1 MLPYIDLP
9 PLNVSGRWLHW
20 PLLCACVGV
29 LVAHVALLARA
40 RRLALD
46 VSTAGSMSF
55 FMVVAGLLGA
65 RLFKLA
71 YLPGAWSQLSW
82 MDLFAAGGLASF
94 GGLAGGLIGALLYF
108 AARRM
113 SAATALD
120 YLDAL
125 AAVFPFGWLFGR
137 LGCSIAHDHPGL
149 ASGSLFAVAYPD
161 MPRFDLAYLEV
172 FFLVLFLIPLFA
184 VLARRPQP
192 RGLFLTVFFL
202 LYGGF
207 RLWLDTL
214 HVDPPRYAGIT
225 VDQWAY
231 GSMVLLGVVLAVALR
246 LLRNL
251 NPLRREVFA

>member
-1 MLPYIDLP
+1 MLPYLDLS
-9 PLNVSGRWLHW
+9 PLYLSGFWIRW
-20 PLLCACVGV
+20 PLLCASVGV
-29 LVAHVALLARA
+29 LVAHFALLARA

-46 VSTAGSMSF
+46 VPTAGSMSF

-71 YLPGAWSQLSW
+71 YVPGVWSQLSW

-94 GGLAGGLIGALLYF
+94 GGLAGGLVGALLYF

-113 SAATALD
+113 SAAMALD

-125 AAVFPFGWLFGR
+125 AAVFPLGWLFGR

-149 ASGSLFAVAYPD
+149 ASSSVFAVAYPD
-161 MPRFDLAYLEV
+161 MPRFDLAYIE
-172 FFLVLFLIPLFA
+172 VLFLALVLIPLFLM
-184 VLARRPQP
+184 LARRPQP
-192 RGLFLTVFFL
+192 RGLFLTMFFL

-231 GSMVLLGVVLAVALR
+231 GSMLLLGVVLAVVLR
-246 LLRNL
+246 LFRSVRSS
-251 NPLRREVFA
+251 RREVFA